1 MASSS
6 EPDAAPGSP
15 HRTARLVLDL
25 ASARRPTLGDTR
37 LVSIDGPAGSGKS
50 TLAATIAEL
59 DPEARVVHMDDL
71 YDGWEGLASV
81 SRQLSTLVRPLARG
95 KPGFYRRYDW
105 HRGEFAE
112 TVDVE
117 PPALLVLEGV
127 GSGRAEL
134 AGLITVLVWVA
145 APRPLRRERGLARDG
160 EAFAPQWD
168 GWMRQEDTHFAGQ
181 RTAER
186 ADVVVDGTGVHAP
199 RQVRPRLSTAFSSF
213 TAVRARAPS
222 EAVDAHHRDRGG
234 VVEVHGRPRRARG
247 HPHRDDLRPLQPPFA
262 VAVDHSSPSSS
273 ATTRIRASR

>member
-6 EPDAAPGSP
+6 EPETTPGSP

-59 DPEARVVHMDDL
+59 EPAAFVVHMDDL
-71 YDGWEGLASV
+71 YDGWEGLGSV
-81 SRQLSTLVRPLARG
+81 SRQLSTLVRPLANG

-117 PPALLVLEGV
+117 PTALLVLEGV
-127 GSGRAEL
+127 GAGRAEL

-160 EAFAPQWD
+160 EALAPQWD

-186 ADVVVDGTGVHAP
+186 ADLLVDGTGA
-199 RQVRPRLSTAFSSF
+199 RPA
-213 TAVRARAPS
+213 
-222 EAVDAHHRDRGG
+222 
-234 VVEVHGRPRRARG
+234 
-247 HPHRDDLRPLQPPFA
+247 Q
-262 VAVDHSSPSSS
+262 
-273 ATTRIRASR
+273 RISRE